1 MEITL
6 LDYLVFFV
14 FVGGVALFGCS
25 FYFRSR
31 KGAAAFTAAEKVAED
46 AEKAVDARKLSPKQ
60 LDDLI
65 KELTAEM
72 KRASKN
78 LDFEYA
84 ATLRDRI
91 KEIQAQAKGVK

>member
-1 MEITL
+1 M
-6 LDYLVFFV
+6 
-14 FVGGVALFGCS
+14 
-25 FYFRSR
+25 
-31 KGAAAFTAAEKVAED
+31 KGKNLADNLQRDTGNLIRMPWAED